1 VLKISFFYFLIKI
14 FDTYIR
20 IILNWLIF
28 IKLLIFNYLKS
39 EAILMEIE
47 KTRETSWKIQLK
59 NKNENI
65 ELTSVEI
72 SGEVRLIKLK
82 LLKNGDFINVE
93 MKKEE
98 FFNFLSLISAFKDV
112 VIGDDKISLTNDI
125 THDDLESHK
134 KINEDENIYVKIET
148 QISEKDLKN
157 NESNEL
163 NPEEWDP
170 W

>member
-1 VLKISFFYFLIKI
+1 
-14 FDTYIR
+14 
-20 IILNWLIF
+20 
-28 IKLLIFNYLKS
+28 
-39 EAILMEIE
+39 MEIE
-47 KTRETSWKIQLK
+47 KTRETSWRIQLK

-72 SGEVRLIKLK
+72 SGEVRLIKLR

-112 VIGDDKISLTNDI
+112 VIGDDKISLTNDLI
-125 THDDLESHK
+125 REDFEPQQ
-134 KINEDENIYVKIET
+134 KINEDENIYVKIEP
-148 QISEKDLKN
+148 QISEKNLKN
-157 NESNEL
+157 NEVKEL

>member
-1 VLKISFFYFLIKI
+1 
-14 FDTYIR
+14 
-20 IILNWLIF
+20 
-28 IKLLIFNYLKS
+28 
-39 EAILMEIE
+39 MEIE

-72 SGEVRLIKLK
+72 SGEVRLIKLR

-112 VIGDDKISLTNDI
+112 VIGDDNISLTDDLI
-125 THDDLESHK
+125 SEDLESRNK
-134 KINEDENIYVKIET
+134 LNEDENIYGKIEP
-148 QISEKDLKN
+148 QILEKDLKN
-157 NESNEL
+157 NEGNEL

>member
-1 VLKISFFYFLIKI
+1 
-14 FDTYIR
+14 
-20 IILNWLIF
+20 
-28 IKLLIFNYLKS
+28 
-39 EAILMEIE
+39 MEIE

-72 SGEVRLIKLK
+72 SGEVRLIKLR

-112 VIGDDKISLTNDI
+112 VIGDDKISLT
-125 THDDLESHK
+125 DDLIREDFESHQ
-134 KINEDENIYVKIET
+134 KINEDENIYTKIEP
-148 QISEKDLKN
+148 QISEKNLKK
-157 NESNEL
+157 NEVKEL

>member
-1 VLKISFFYFLIKI
+1 M
-14 FDTYIR
+14 
-20 IILNWLIF
+20 
-28 IKLLIFNYLKS
+28 IFNCPKN
-39 EAILMEIE
+39 EAKLMEIE

-72 SGEVRLIKLK
+72 SGEVRLIKLR

-112 VIGDDKISLTNDI
+112 VIGDDKISLT
-125 THDDLESHK
+125 DDLTHEDFESHQ
-134 KINEDENIYVKIET
+134 KINEDEKIYVKIEP
-148 QISEKDLKN
+148 QISERELKN
-157 NESNEL
+157 NEVKEL

>member
-1 VLKISFFYFLIKI
+1 
-14 FDTYIR
+14 
-20 IILNWLIF
+20 
-28 IKLLIFNYLKS
+28 
-39 EAILMEIE
+39 MEIE

-82 LLKNGDFINVE
+82 LLKNRDFVNVE

-98 FFNFLSLISAFKDV
+98 FFNSLSLISAFKDV
-112 VIGDDKISLTNDI
+112 VIGEDQISLTEELI
-125 THDDLESHK
+125 REDLESHK
-134 KINEDENIYVKIET
+134 KINEDENIYVKIEP
-148 QISEKDLKN
+148 QISEKNLKN
-157 NESNEL
+157 NEVKEL

>member
-1 VLKISFFYFLIKI
+1 M
-14 FDTYIR
+14 
-20 IILNWLIF
+20 
-28 IKLLIFNYLKS
+28 IFNYPKS
-39 EAILMEIE
+39 GAELMEIE

-82 LLKNGDFINVE
+82 LLKNGDSVNVE

-112 VIGDDKISLTNDI
+112 VIGEDQISLTDDLI
-125 THDDLESHK
+125 REDLESHK
-134 KINEDENIYVKIET
+134 KIIEDENIYVKIEP

-157 NESNEL
+157 NESKEL

>member
-1 VLKISFFYFLIKI
+1 
-14 FDTYIR
+14 
-20 IILNWLIF
+20 
-28 IKLLIFNYLKS
+28 
-39 EAILMEIE
+39 MEIE

-82 LLKNGDFINVE
+82 LLKNGDFVNVE

-112 VIGDDKISLTNDI
+112 VIGEDQISLTDDLI
-125 THDDLESHK
+125 REDLESHK
-134 KINEDENIYVKIET
+134 KIIEDENIYVKIEP
-148 QISEKDLKN
+148 QIPEKDLKN
-157 NESNEL
+157 NEGKEL